1 MGRVKT
7 TLELPDDLM
16 RAVKVRAAQEGRRL
30 KDVMT
35 EVMRLG
41 LAHEPNPASRIRHRV
56 RLPLIE
62 GGHPARRDAEMTPQR
77 IHEILLQQEVEVALE
92 QS

>member
-35 EVMRLG
+35 EVVRLG
-41 LAHEPNPASRIRHRV
+41 LAHEPNHAPRIRHRV

-62 GGHPARRDAEMTPQR
+62 GGHPALPDAEMTPQR
-77 IHEILLQQEVEVALE
+77 IHDILLQQEVEVALG

>member
-1 MGRVKT
+1 VKT

-30 KDVMT
+30 K
-35 EVMRLG
+35 EVMAEVVRLG
-41 LAHEPNPASRIRHRV
+41 LSHEPSEAARIRHRV

-62 GGHPARRDAEMTPQR
+62 GGHPARPEDEMTPQR
-77 IHEILLQQEVEVALE
+77 IHEILLQQEVDGARE
-92 QS
+92 QP